1 MSIAW
6 KELHAAVQILLGPG
20 TQRERLA
27 SAFTTH
33 LMWLRPHDLPVEWRD
48 RFIYLINVLY
58 INQLHEP
65 WRRKDHVLD
74 FPNREAYVAMAYTV
88 FELYDAVNSKSFAAI
103 R

>member
-20 TQRERLA
+20 TQQQRLA
-27 SAFTTH
+27 SAFTMH
-33 LMWLRPHDLPVEWRD
+33 LMWLRPHDLPVERRD
-48 RFIYLINVLY
+48 SFICLINLLY

-65 WRRKDHVLD
+65 WRRKENVFN
-74 FPNREAYVAMAYTV
+74 FPNREAYMAMAYTV
-88 FELYDAVNSKSFAAI
+88 FELYDAVNSKSFVAI